1 MIAVAKERGQR
12 SIQYRLIHKTVSINV
27 ERDREGEGGREEGER
42 ERETFLFRGIYPFD
56 ANVVRT
62 DEFLLRLPTA
72 AEAETTPS
80 ALFCEL
86 PRVSVKME
94 KLPDK
99 NRLQRE
105 ALLLISPENTSGVK
119 RKNIKEP
126 ARREIKEF
134 EQRKGISTSAGVKGR
149 RLLLL
154 IAMIGVVQVNVTQTS
169 KKMKAKRKEGNT

>member
-1 MIAVAKERGQR
+1 
-12 SIQYRLIHKTVSINV
+12 
-27 ERDREGEGGREEGER
+27 
-42 ERETFLFRGIYPFD
+42 
-56 ANVVRT
+56 
-62 DEFLLRLPTA
+62 
-72 AEAETTPS
+72 
-80 ALFCEL
+80 
-86 PRVSVKME
+86 ME
-94 KLPDK
+94 KVPDK

-105 ALLLISPENTSGVK
+105 ALLLISPENTFRVK

-169 KKMKAKRKEGNT
+169 KKMKAKRKEENTQGGEVCQLRFLKYSDPKSIKKSDWIRCQRNGKWYREVFYK